1 MARRKPEE
9 SKIDDLPL
17 TAMIDVVFQL
27 IIFFLLMP
35 LNKSLEGKLFSQLPK
50 DKGLASAA
58 VSQPELKEIRIRLR
72 YDPPSQITQVSIERQ
87 PVGDLSRSV
96 VYSGVGGH
104 RKTQTG
110 QNKQTYER
118 LSSMAADFYKKI
130 PSSRDSA
137 KAAPVIMDASE
148 DTPWEH
154 VVGVVNACRAVGI
167 DNVEFTGNPK
177 FKDLR

>member
-1 MARRKPEE
+1 
-9 SKIDDLPL
+9 
-17 TAMIDVVFQL
+17 
-27 IIFFLLMP
+27 
-35 LNKSLEGKLFSQLPK
+35 
-50 DKGLASAA
+50 
-58 VSQPELKEIRIRLR
+58 
-72 YDPPSQITQVSIERQ
+72 
-87 PVGDLSRSV
+87 
-96 VYSGVGGH
+96 
-104 RKTQTG
+104 
-110 QNKQTYER
+110 
-118 LSSMAADFYKKI
+118 MAADFYKKI